1 MASGAPAGWAP
12 PRHWYADALRGVLPV
27 STAESEVGEAM
38 SWPQVPPLAELHS
51 RRSEKWDGYDP
62 DVVVATIAEMDFC
75 LDPSIAAA
83 LHSAIDRH
91 DLGYAH
97 ERIPAL
103 AEAFAGFA
111 ARRLNWCVDPAQ
123 VRLMP
128 DVMLGILELSR
139 LLAGRGGS
147 VALATPAYP
156 PFLTELPAVGLTVR
170 QLALLPDGAVDLDAL
185 TVELDRGTRVVV
197 LANPHNPTGRVS
209 PRVELAQIA
218 EMCAERCAFVI
229 ADEIHGPLVLPG
241 ADYTPWLEV
250 SDAARDC
257 GVALTSASK
266 AFNLAGLKAA
276 LLVTGSAGTRA
287 AVSRLLP
294 LGEHAGL
301 LGVIAGEV
309 AFTSGD
315 TWLDGVLA
323 QLDANRALLQR
334 LLPLELPAVVW
345 TPPQATYMAW
355 LDCRGLQLGDD
366 PAATMLRRG
375 RVALSS
381 GLQYGDAGAG
391 HVRLNFGTSAEL
403 VAEVVHRM
411 AASVPDTSASSKH
424 RRGGICG

>member
-1 MASGAPAGWAP
+1 
-12 PRHWYADALRGVLPV
+12 
-27 STAESEVGEAM
+27 
-38 SWPQVPPLAELHS
+38 
-51 RRSEKWDGYDP
+51 
-62 DVVVATIAEMDFC
+62 MDFS

-83 LHSAIDRH
+83 LHAAIDRH

-97 ERIPAL
+97 ERIRVL

-111 ARRLNWCVDPAQ
+111 ARRLNWRVDPAQ

-139 LLAGRGGS
+139 LLAGPGGS

-170 QLALLPDGAVDLDAL
+170 PITLLPNGAVNLDEL
-185 TVELDRGTRVVV
+185 TVEMDRGTRVVV
-197 LANPHNPTGRVS
+197 LANPHNPTGRVP

-218 EMCAERCAFVI
+218 EMCTERGGFVI

-241 ADYTPWLEV
+241 ANYTPWLEV
-250 SDAARDC
+250 SNAARDC

-276 LLVTGSAGTRA
+276 LLVTASARTHT

-301 LGVIAGEV
+301 LGVIASEV
-309 AFTSGD
+309 AFTSAD
-315 TWLDGVLA
+315 AWLDAVLA

-334 LLPLELPAVVW
+334 ILPLELPAVLW

-366 PAATMLRRG
+366 PAAAMLRRG

-403 VAEVVHRM
+403 VVEIVHRM
-411 AASVPDTSASSKH
+411 AAAAA
-424 RRGGICG
+424 